1 MYVTWP
7 HLKALLFGEKWI
19 FICITAISQLT
30 LVKCNLKVWANQ
42 LIYANLDDQNVGTI
56 HIKGNYARLFEYC
69 VLLLMWFWFKKFKPI
84 QNKKNDIV
92 DSFVLLSALYSI
104 TLGHLVLRP
113 CTVNPFIYH
122 RFINEL
128 WLNYKMINYK
138 MIVYKMIWKK
148 CLIEAYVARR
158 QRSNVFLL

>member
-1 MYVTWP
+1 MKNGYLYAQERFLNLNSSV
-7 HLKALLFGEKWI
+7 
-19 FICITAISQLT
+19 CTAIEEEDFL
-30 LVKCNLKVWANQ
+30 ANQ

-113 CTVNPFIYH
+113 CTVNPFIYDS
-122 RFINEL
+122 FIQKL
-128 WLNYKMINYK
+128 WLKSTK
-138 MIVYKMIWKK
+138 ECFFKLKK
-148 CLIEAYVARR
+148 WNDFDILGKSY
-158 QRSNVFLL
+158 QTNNVSQSHRYEMCYYNP

>member
-1 MYVTWP
+1 MQNSNFSIDFC
-7 HLKALLFGEKWI
+7 K
-19 FICITAISQLT
+19 QLRFS
-30 LVKCNLKVWANQ
+30 ANQ

-104 TLGHLVLRP
+104 TLGHLVLWP
-113 CTVNPFIYH
+113 YTVEVVELFI
-122 RFINEL
+122 
-128 WLNYKMINYK
+128 
-138 MIVYKMIWKK
+138 
-148 CLIEAYVARR
+148 
-158 QRSNVFLL
+158 S

>member
-1 MYVTWP
+1 MLVLV
-7 HLKALLFGEKWI
+7 HDHI
-19 FICITAISQLT
+19 QRAISCYL
-30 LVKCNLKVWANQ
+30 LKNRYLYASQQFLNWLSNAIEGFWANQ

-104 TLGHLVLRP
+104 TLGHLVLWP
-113 CTVNPFIYH
+113 YTVEVVELIY
-122 RFINEL
+122 
-128 WLNYKMINYK
+128 
-138 MIVYKMIWKK
+138 
-148 CLIEAYVARR
+148 LIKTRR
-158 QRSNVFLL
+158 K

>member
-1 MYVTWP
+1 MLVLV
-7 HLKALLFGEKWI
+7 HDQI
-19 FICITAISQLT
+19 QRAISCYL
-30 LVKCNLKVWANQ
+30 LKNRYLYASQQFLNWLLNAIEGFWANQ

-113 CTVNPFIYH
+113 TTAKTFGT
-122 RFINEL
+122 
-128 WLNYKMINYK
+128 K
-138 MIVYKMIWKK
+138 
-148 CLIEAYVARR
+148 
-158 QRSNVFLL
+158 

>member
-1 MYVTWP
+1 MLELLHDHIESTISCYL
-7 HLKALLFGEKWI
+7 LKSRYLYASQQFLNWLSN
-19 FICITAISQLT
+19 AIEGF
-30 LVKCNLKVWANQ
+30 WANQ

-113 CTVNPFIYH
+113 ITEKKYLAQRRCNWVLKEL
-122 RFINEL
+122 RF
-128 WLNYKMINYK
+128 
-138 MIVYKMIWKK
+138 
-148 CLIEAYVARR
+148 
-158 QRSNVFLL
+158 Q

>member
-1 MYVTWP
+1 ML
-7 HLKALLFGEKWI
+7 HDHI
-19 FICITAISQLT
+19 IRAISCYL
-30 LVKCNLKVWANQ
+30 LKNRYLYAPKQFLNWLLNAIEGFWANQ

-113 CTVNPFIYH
+113 ITEKIWHKEQVLSIYEYCH
-122 RFINEL
+122 L
-128 WLNYKMINYK
+128 
-138 MIVYKMIWKK
+138 
-148 CLIEAYVARR
+148 
-158 QRSNVFLL
+158 FLLS